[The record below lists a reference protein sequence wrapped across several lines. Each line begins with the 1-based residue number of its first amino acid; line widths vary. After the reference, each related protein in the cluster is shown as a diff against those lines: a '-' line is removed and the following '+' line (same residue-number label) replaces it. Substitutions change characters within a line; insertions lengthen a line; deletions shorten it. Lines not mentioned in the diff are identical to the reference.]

1 MAYSFAD
8 VYDTKNV
15 NDRSFSFW
23 TCKDSLKQKLNL
35 SFCFR

>member
-15 NDRSFSFW
+15 NDRSHFGRVKTLSNR
-23 TCKDSLKQKLNL
+23 NL
-35 SFCFR
+35 T